1 MSFRKIA
8 DLFPESLELLF
19 DAVDDVLDVVF
30 LLMAAIKSY
39 NFKSAAFATNGHI
52 LAHYVRHKV

>member
-1 MSFRKIA
+1 MSFRKMGGF
-8 DLFPESLELLF
+8 FPESLELLF

-30 LLMAAIKSY
+30 LVIPAIENY

-52 LAHYVRHKV
+52 LAHYVRHYV